1 MSTAALPIRPRGRS
15 RVDQVTIALLRTV
28 MADSWRADQAADQL
42 LLRTRADSRLLRLV
56 RARLSRSMLDRPTRI
71 HQRATV
77 TVDKALTRARASEA
91 GHHGTGAAIPSQGRP
106 HD

>member
-1 MSTAALPIRPRGRS
+1 
-15 RVDQVTIALLRTV
+15 VDQATIALLRAV
-28 MADSWRADQAADQL
+28 MADSWRADQAADEL

-71 HQRATV
+71 HQRAAV
-77 TVDKALTRARASEA
+77 TVDKALTRARAREA
-91 GHHGTGAAIPSQGRP
+91 DLLGPVAAIPSQGRP